1 MAECLDADPLVKRL
15 KEDCEKSISR
25 EELEKK
31 LKGRPDFILE
41 EHYCRGMNTYC
52 EDAGLCVE
60 LVAHADLPTRF
71 GHFTLYGFYDAKND
85 KEHTA
90 VVKGDVKGKERVPLR
105 VHSQCHTGDVLGSL
119 RCDCRDQLEA
129 ALSYING
136 QEFGTVV
143 YMKQE
148 GRGIGLLNKI
158 KAYQL
163 QDLGLDTVEANQY
176 LGFPDE
182 GREYSVAARII
193 ELLGIQSVA
202 LLTNNPDKIQKLRS
216 EGVTV
221 LDRIPI
227 VIPPNP
233 FDEGYLKTKRER
245 MNHLI

>member
-1 MAECLDADPLVKRL
+1 MAECLDADPLVAPL

-41 EHYCRGMNTYC
+41 EHYCRGMNTFC

-136 QEFGTVV
+136 QEFGAVV

-176 LGFPDE
+176 LGYPDE

-202 LLTNNPDKIQKLRS
+202 LLTNNPDKIEKLRN

-221 LDRIPI
+221 VDRIPI

-233 FDEGYLKTKRER
+233 FDETYLKTKRER